1 MERPDALGILGI
13 TRASGRER
21 WQAYPGLESS
31 LVHDPAVTAVSRGLA
46 TQVSID
52 GRNVGAVAGQSLRGP
67 LLFSNIT
74 GHLPAGDHEVG
85 LGATT
90 MRQIG
95 ARIGSMVDVTVLTPS
110 GGKRTAPF
118 RVVSKVAFPVLGGVV
133 GLGTGAIFTISGY
146 GAAACPAGPQAT
158 VCRQALYDTLD
169 GGILAAVVPGPR
181 GQAVVTHY
189 LDDDRSITALPIT
202 PSSLINFGEAVNFPL
217 IFGGILAVFGAA
229 TLAHLMV
236 VSVSR
241 RRREIGLLKVLGF
254 VRTARWWP
262 RWAGRPPQ
270 WPWWAS
276 SSASPSGWSPA
287 APRGSCSPPTWGWF
301 RWPSCR

>member
-1 MERPDALGILGI
+1 
-13 TRASGRER
+13 
-21 WQAYPGLESS
+21 
-31 LVHDPAVTAVSRGLA
+31 
-46 TQVSID
+46 
-52 GRNVGAVAGQSLRGP
+52 
-67 LLFSNIT
+67 
-74 GHLPAGDHEVG
+74 
-85 LGATT
+85 

-217 IFGGILAVFGAA
+217 LFGGILTVFGAA

-254 VRTARWWP
+254 VNGQVVASVGWQATTVAVVGIVIGVP
-262 RWAGRPPQ
+262 LGVVAGRAT
-270 WPWWAS
+270 WILFS
-276 SSASPSGWSPA
+276 SHVGVVPVAVVPVALLGLLVVGVLVAANLLAIGPA
-287 APRGSCSPPTWGWF
+287 LAATRSKPGRLLRSQ
-301 RWPSCR
+301 